1 MKGIALVAI
10 TIIVF
15 PIVFGVIYGWPLFL
29 KHHWDALRRRQGKG
43 PVQLPFKTLYLVALV
58 FGAWTYAIGL
68 LLVDDGNKTPGI
80 VVVLL
85 GMPAWM
91 FVIFGGIDQL
101 LRFIVKTIGKMRKR
115 KREL

>member
-10 TIIVF
+10 TIVVF

-29 KHHWDALRRRQGKG
+29 KRHWDALRRRQGKE
-43 PVQLPFKTLYLVALV
+43 PVQLPFKTLYLVALF
-58 FGAWTYAIGL
+58 FGAWTYGIGL
-68 LLVDDGNKTPGI
+68 LLVDDGNKTLGI
-80 VVVLL
+80 TVILL

-91 FVIFGGIDQL
+91 FVILGGIDQL
-101 LRFIVKTIGKMRKR
+101 LRFIAKMIEKMSKR

>member
-29 KHHWDALRRRQGKG
+29 NHHWDALRRRRGKE
-43 PVQLPFKTLYLVALV
+43 PVQLPFKILYLVALV

-68 LLVDDGNKTPGI
+68 LLVDDGTKTLGI
-80 VVVLL
+80 IVILL

-101 LRFIVKTIGKMRKR
+101 LRSIAKTIEKMSKR
-115 KREL
+115 KRDL